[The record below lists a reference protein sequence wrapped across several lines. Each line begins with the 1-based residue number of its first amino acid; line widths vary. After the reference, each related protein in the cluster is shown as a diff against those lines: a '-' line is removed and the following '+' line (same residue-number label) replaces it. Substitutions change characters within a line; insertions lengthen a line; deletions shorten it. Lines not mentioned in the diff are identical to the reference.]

1 MKQKKNIL
9 NVYYDKEAD
18 VLYISQGKPSSR
30 DETSETA
37 DEIVVRKDPKTG
49 DVKGLTILHFLKR
62 GPEKSSQIT
71 LPFHLSL

>member
-1 MKQKKNIL
+1 MKQKKNL
-9 NVYYDKEAD
+9 FKVLYDKEAD

-30 DETSETA
+30 DETTETSQ
-37 DEIVVRKDPKTG
+37 EVVVRKDPKTG

-62 GPEKSSQIT
+62 GAEKSSQIT